1 MRTARVV
8 LPFCAAL
15 TGALAIGASPARAQ
29 GTADDAAG
37 IALFN
42 EGKALRDSGDWE
54 HAALKFAE
62 AERLHPAAAILF
74 NLAEADEH
82 LNRLASAWGAWKDA
96 EIMARNAHDA
106 SREQEAA
113 ARGAALAPKL
123 AKLAIVIPPATRVPG
138 LELRKDGALVGEGQW
153 GSGLP
158 ADVGQHT
165 IEASAP
171 GHKAWSTVVRIE
183 INGSS
188 ASVEVPAL
196 DVLATPT
203 GETPA
208 PFWTTQRKA
217 GVIAGGAG
225 LGVGAVLVA
234 VFGGL
239 AAGKKSASSSHCSTE
254 NGVTVCDPTG
264 LSLRSEGTTFAD
276 GADVGLAVGGA
287 AVVTGI
293 VLFATGA
300 ATDAGKPASTGV
312 RVRPVL
318 GLRGPGLTIEGRW

>member
-1 MRTARVV
+1 MRTARVA

-15 TGALAIGASPARAQ
+15 MGALVIGASPARAD

-42 EGKALRDSGDWE
+42 EGKALRDAGDWE
-54 HAALKFAE
+54 RACPQFAE

-74 NLAEADEH
+74 NLAECYEH
-82 LNRLASAWGAWKDA
+82 VDRLASAWGAWKDA
-96 EIMARNAHDA
+96 EIMARNAHDG
-106 SREQEAA
+106 SREQEA
-113 ARGAALAPKL
+113 REHGAALAP
-123 AKLAIVIPPATRVPG
+123 KLAIVIPPATRLPG
-138 LELRKDGALVGEGQW
+138 LEVRKDGGLVGEGQW

-171 GHKAWSTVVRIE
+171 GHKAWSTVLRIE
-183 INGSS
+183 TNGSS

-196 DVLATPT
+196 DVLTTPT

-217 GVIAGGAG
+217 GVIVGGAG

-239 AAGKKSASSSHCSTE
+239 AAGKKSASSAHCSTE

-264 LSLRSEGTTFAD
+264 LSLRSEGTTLAD

-300 ATDAGKPASTGV
+300 ATDAGRPASTGV
-312 RVRPVL
+312 HVRPVL